1 MINIDGIEYR
11 TAAQWE
17 KKHRHVL
24 KGQLKKGVERS
35 WRSPNGNETMLF
47 TASSRRAPGRKRTSR
62 PSIASAAPRQRQS
75 ATPRSASASNV
86 RPARNRAA
94 TIFSIVGGFT
104 LSTREPYR
112 RVAATTPPTSGAISG
127 SSRLPRRGGGLPDTE
142 AIPHGIT
149 VAPGMCAMTPT
160 APRSCWRR
168 GRASTTGCPTVVRTM
183 ATPGGKHK
191 KRGGSKT
198 IPVSSAVSTSLPA
211 SPVDPASV
219 VNIDNKDDE
228 NIVLDI
234 GNYPIVTDPIAPET

>member
-1 MINIDGIEYR
+1 MIEIDGVELR

-17 KKHRHVL
+17 KKHRHVK
-24 KGQLKKGVERS
+24 KGQLGKGVERT
-35 WRSPNGNETMLF
+35 WRSPNGNA
-47 TASSRRAPGRKRTSR
+47 TAMFYNIEQTRPWAKKDVEAVNRRRRADAKAKREAEERERIEGAARAEQHRKDLLDCWGLT
-62 PSIASAAPRQRQS
+62 
-75 ATPRSASASNV
+75 
-86 RPARNRAA
+86 
-94 TIFSIVGGFT
+94 
-104 LSTREPYR
+104 STRKPCR
-112 RVAATTPPTSGAISG
+112 RAAATTRPSSGARWG
-127 SSRLPRRGGGLPDTE
+127 SYPSPRRGGGSPGME

-198 IPVSSAVSTSLPA
+198 LPVSLAVSTSLPA
-211 SPVDPASV
+211 SPVDLASV

-234 GNYPIVTDPIAPET
+234 GDYPIVADPIAPET

>member
-47 TASSRRAPGRKRTSR
+47 YSIEQTSPWAKKGVEAVNRRRRADAKAKRDAEERERIEGAARAEQHRKDLLDCW
-62 PSIASAAPRQRQS
+62 
-75 ATPRSASASNV
+75 
-86 RPARNRAA
+86 
-94 TIFSIVGGFT
+94 GG
-104 LSTREPYR
+104 LASTRKPCR
-112 RVAATTPPTSGAISG
+112 RAAATTPPTSGAISA
-127 SSRLPRRGGGLPDTE
+127 SSRLPGLGGGLPDTE

-149 VAPGMCAMTPT
+149 ALPGMCAMTPT
-160 APRSCWRR
+160 ALKSCWRR
-168 GRASTTGCPTVVRTM
+168 GRASTTDFQTAGPTT
-183 ATPGGKHK
+183 ATPGGKRK

-198 IPVSSAVSTSLPA
+198 LPVSLAVSTSLPA

-234 GNYPIVTDPIAPET
+234 GDYPIVTDPIAPET